1 MVTVAS
7 WMKQALNN
15 CNMDKLSVYSMREDF
30 NNYFNKNTSEESFKR
45 NVRIYYNEM
54 IGKDSDI
61 DEETLIKLAASR
73 QGFMDKNNH
82 ERKVNRE
89 SFRVFNTLEAIF
101 TEYNELL
108 KKTNLSS
115 YKMQKES
122 TENAKYGVI
131 QITDTHFNEFIAK
144 NESSGNDYQRFPW
157 HDIHILWNWISNCP
171 GDQKASCG
179 QIIAIAAESGA
190 VPLWTKYKWKTQ
202 KVNKLIREF

>member
-89 SFRVFNTLEAIF
+89 SFRVFNTLEALF

-108 KKTNLSS
+108 KKTDLSS
-115 YKMQKES
+115 YKIQKES

-131 QITDTHFNEFIAK
+131 QITYTHFNEFIAK
-144 NESSGNDYQRFPW
+144 NESSGNEYNFSIASKRLKKVCTRVHTDSENLRCYRCLYYPNRRLDKLKPQAFRK
-157 HDIHILWNWISNCP
+157 ISSN
-171 GDQKASCG
+171 
-179 QIIAIAAESGA
+179 I
-190 VPLWTKYKWKTQ
+190 VT
-202 KVNKLIREF
+202 N